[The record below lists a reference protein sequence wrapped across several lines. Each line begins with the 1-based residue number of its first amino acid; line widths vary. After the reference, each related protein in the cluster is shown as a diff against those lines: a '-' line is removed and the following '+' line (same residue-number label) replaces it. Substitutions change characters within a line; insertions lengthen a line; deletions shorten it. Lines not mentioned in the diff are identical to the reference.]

1 MTENKNDKDKVL
13 NAKSQIELLK
23 QKYLK
28 KNIPIQTNQQVIS
41 PRQNYL

>member
-13 NAKSQIELLK
+13 NSKSQIELLK

-28 KNIPIQTNQQVIS
+28 KNIPVQTSQQAIS